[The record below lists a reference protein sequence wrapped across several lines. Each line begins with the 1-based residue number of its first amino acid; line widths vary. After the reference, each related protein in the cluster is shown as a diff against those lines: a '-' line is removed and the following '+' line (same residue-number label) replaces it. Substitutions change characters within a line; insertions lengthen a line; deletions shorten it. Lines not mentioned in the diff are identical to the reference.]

1 MREIGELLGVLTAV
15 LFGLAIMN
23 YVIKFVNRKWVM
35 KLPKENKIKQLY
47 MSIMKLLIKYHRF
60 FGFGAA
66 ILMVTHVVVQILFM
80 WVSIT
85 GLITAGLAVVTVVLG
100 VILFKAKKRNPKM
113 LIAHRSAVVALIV
126 AFLVHVVTRF

>member
-35 KLPKENKIKQLY
+35 KLPKENKFKQLY